1 MNFAEA
7 ARREATYTR
16 TENGAFALNTTGNSC
31 LDLFST
37 IGALRSADDL
47 RVESLFA
54 EAYKQDPLTATRIL
68 FYARDI
74 REGLGERKVF
84 RTLIKYLA
92 NNHPEALRPNLELIG
107 FYGRFDDLYSL
118 IGTPLENDMW
128 KAMRAQFIRDLDA
141 LDDGKSVSLLGKW
154 IKTPD
159 ASSKETRKLGIL
171 TAQKLGFTVY
181 DFKRH
186 LRRLRKA
193 ADIVERHMTA
203 NEWDQIDYSAVPSRA
218 MHIYGKAFERHDAD
232 RFNEFINK
240 AVKGEVKI
248 NSSTLFP
255 YDLIEKITDRF
266 NYRNPRQ
273 DNVVE
278 AQWKALP
285 NYVKEGTN
293 VLIVADTSGS
303 MSGRPMATSTGLAIY
318 FAERNTGAF
327 HNMWMSF
334 STDSKIQYLKG
345 ETLAQKLRN
354 LDYSHWEGST
364 NLESAFQKILKIG
377 IENHI
382 AQEDMP
388 KSIIVISDMEINTY
402 SGGGWGRH
410 NSWTFYDT
418 MEKRFADAGYQ
429 IPNVV
434 FWNVN
439 SRHDIF
445 HADSTRRGLQLCSG
459 QSITVFKQLLESIGF
474 NPVEMMEKTINS
486 ERYEAIRIEDV

>member
-1 MNFAEA
+1 M
-7 ARREATYTR
+7 
-16 TENGAFALNTTGNSC
+16 
-31 LDLFST
+31 
-37 IGALRSADDL
+37 
-47 RVESLFA
+47 
-54 EAYKQDPLTATRIL
+54 
-68 FYARDI
+68 
-74 REGLGERKVF
+74 
-84 RTLIKYLA
+84 
-92 NNHPEALRPNLELIG
+92 
-107 FYGRFDDLYSL
+107 
-118 IGTPLENDMW
+118 
-128 KAMRAQFIRDLDA
+128 
-141 LDDGKSVSLLGKW
+141 
-154 IKTPD
+154 
-159 ASSKETRKLGIL
+159 
-171 TAQKLGFTVY
+171 
-181 DFKRH
+181 
-186 LRRLRKA
+186 
-193 ADIVERHMTA
+193 VERHMTA

-232 RFNEFINK
+232 RFNEFIGK

-293 VLIVADTSGS
+293 VLVVADTSGS

-334 STDSKIQYLKG
+334 STDSRIQYLKG

-354 LDYSHWEGST
+354 LDYSHWDGST

-377 IENHI
+377 IENRI

-402 SGGGWGRH
+402 SNSAHWG
-410 NSWTFYDT
+410 WTFYDA

-445 HADSTRRGLQLCSG
+445 HADSTRKGLQLCSG